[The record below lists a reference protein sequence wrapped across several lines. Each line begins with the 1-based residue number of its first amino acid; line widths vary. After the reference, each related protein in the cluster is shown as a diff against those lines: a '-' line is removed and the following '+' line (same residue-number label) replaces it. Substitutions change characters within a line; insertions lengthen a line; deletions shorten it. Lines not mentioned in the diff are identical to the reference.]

1 MEAQYLWKINQQ
13 VKFRK
18 FEIFGSGDKKFI
30 NLKMKIVFDD
40 GKSILKQLIN
50 LYNILPED
58 LRTKSDKLPASELIF
73 EATE

>member
-1 MEAQYLWKINQQ
+1 MVIK
-13 VKFRK
+13 
-18 FEIFGSGDKKFI
+18 

-50 LYNILPED
+50 LYNNLPED